1 VCKTIIVSF
10 EYGLIQCY
18 FLLGSDVEC
27 GDDFGVSVAVA
38 ELAVD
43 VASGTDVECDDDFGV
58 SGAVA
63 EVAVDVASGTDVAE
77 SEFLRAS
84 SSREMRTQWYE

>member
-27 GDDFGVSVAVA
+27 DDDFGVSVAVA
-38 ELAVD
+38 EL
-43 VASGTDVECDDDFGV
+43 
-58 SGAVA
+58 
-63 EVAVDVASGTDVAE
+63 AVDVASGTDVAE